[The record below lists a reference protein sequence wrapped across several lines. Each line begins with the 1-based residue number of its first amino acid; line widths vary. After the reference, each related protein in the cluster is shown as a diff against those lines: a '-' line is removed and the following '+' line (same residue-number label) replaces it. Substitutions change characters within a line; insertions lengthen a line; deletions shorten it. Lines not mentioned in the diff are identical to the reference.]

1 MGHCDTIAGSHRRA
15 DAPTHSSVLS
25 LCAAGSSPE
34 EDIEHESNMVAI
46 IVAFG
51 IIVLSTLIVLA
62 ATIIAGRADAHAEE
76 QHLRPQGT
84 SALTP
89 DHDHATNSPA
99 SPGSASVEI
108 CLASSDRD
116 ES

>member
-1 MGHCDTIAGSHRRA
+1 
-15 DAPTHSSVLS
+15 
-25 LCAAGSSPE
+25 
-34 EDIEHESNMVAI
+34 MVAI

-76 QHLRPQGT
+76 QHPRPQGT
-84 SALTP
+84 SMLTP
-89 DHDHATNSPA
+89 DHDHATKGA
-99 SPGSASVEI
+99 TSVEI

>member
-1 MGHCDTIAGSHRRA
+1 
-15 DAPTHSSVLS
+15 
-25 LCAAGSSPE
+25 
-34 EDIEHESNMVAI
+34 MVAI

-51 IIVLSTLIVLA
+51 IIVLSTLSVLA

-76 QHLRPQGT
+76 QHLRPQD
-84 SALTP
+84 TP